1 MMIRKYTKYDIKEI
15 NKLGLRLHDNYEF
28 KESEFMNAYVVHD
41 DKFAGFITYQL
52 MYEKVEIIDLII
64 YEEYRNKGCATNL
77 IKAVI
82 KEAINKKCENI
93 TLEENCNNEA
103 AINLYKKLGFTI
115 ASKRKKYYK
124 DNDGYLMIKDLR

>member
-1 MMIRKYTKYDIKEI
+1 MMIRKYIKYDIKAI
-15 NKLGLRLHDNYEF
+15 NKLGLSLHDNYEF
-28 KESEFMNAYVVHD
+28 KESEFMNAYVVYD

-64 YEEYRNKGCATNL
+64 YEGYRNKGYATNL

-82 KEAINKKCENI
+82 KEAIDKKCENI
-93 TLEENCNNEA
+93 TLEVNCNNEA
-103 AINLYKKLGFTI
+103 AINLYKKLGFKI
-115 ASKRKKYYK
+115 ASKRKNYYK